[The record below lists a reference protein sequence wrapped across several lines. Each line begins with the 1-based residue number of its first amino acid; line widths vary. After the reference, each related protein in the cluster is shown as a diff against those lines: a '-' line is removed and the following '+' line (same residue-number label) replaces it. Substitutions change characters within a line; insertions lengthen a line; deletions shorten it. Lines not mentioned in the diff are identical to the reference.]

1 MNRELMNM
9 AAAWTAAG
17 RQGTEKI
24 KADFTSVPL

>member
-1 MNRELMNM
+1 MNQELMNM

-24 KADFTSVPL
+24 RADLVSVPL